1 MIIIST
7 HANLSHVIEREADA
21 SLRGLLQFYL
31 PIMTEYEM
39 AILFVV
45 QPGDR
50 LRDLNCFRNRPFE
63 GWEFIKR
70 HSGGWY
76 EAVFIL
82 SDDGFGHVV
91 LAPQSQGIDA
101 ELIDICRTGSVSPD

>member
-31 PIMTEYEM
+31 PVMAEYEI
-39 AILFVV
+39 ATIFVI

-50 LRDLNCFRNRPFE
+50 LRDVNCYRSRSFE
-63 GWEFIKR
+63 GWEFIKH
-70 HSGGWY
+70 HSSGWH

-91 LAPQSQGIDA
+91 LVPQAQGVDA
-101 ELIDICRTGSVSPD
+101 ELIDICCTGSVSPD

>member
-7 HANLSHVIEREADA
+7 HANLSHVIDRETEA
-21 SLRGLLQFYL
+21 SLRELLEFYL
-31 PIMTEYEM
+31 PVMAEYEI
-39 AILFVV
+39 ATIFVI

-50 LRDLNCFRNRPFE
+50 LRDLNCYRSRSFE

-70 HSGGWY
+70 HFNGWY

-91 LAPQSQGIDA
+91 FIPQAQGIDA
-101 ELIDICRTGSVSPD
+101 ELINACRSGSIHSD